1 MVKNTAKYCNMYLC
15 AKKVCEKVHLTFMV
29 VAEEQKVV
37 PKYPIYLIQQ

>member
-1 MVKNTAKYCNMYLC
+1 MVKNTAKYCKMYLC

-37 PKYPIYLIQQ
+37 KSQISYLIQQ